1 MTATPKRFCFS
12 SASWLQKEQT
22 LTFLDQLTLCCVN
35 VLYVLWDIW
44 QHPWPGGEW
53 GQNHPQLGIT
63 GTLCLSIYLLYSH
76 TIFIPI
82 SYLHH
87 VSCRYQKMH
96 IHTYMYMYKIIY
108 MYIYIYLRL
117 YIFTNYNTTYI

>member
-1 MTATPKRFCFS
+1 MFSLPVILLSHQFCWKFISISVFSKRRATFCFS

-82 SYLHH
+82 SYFMC
-87 VSCRYQKMH
+87 V
-96 IHTYMYMYKIIY
+96 
-108 MYIYIYLRL
+108 YIYIYTR
-117 YIFTNYNTTYI
+117 YEPYYRYAR